1 MASARSAQAPR
12 RDPGSGRAPGPRQRP
27 RVLAG
32 GATAIRWDRVSRVAL
47 LVVLLVLVFLY
58 AGPAR
63 SYWDARQEA
72 KQRRGEVAALKREND
87 RLRARRDALRNPSAL
102 EREARRLGMVKPGE
116 RPYVI
121 EHLPKGP

>member
-1 MASARSAQAPR
+1 MPPARSARVPR
-12 RDPGSGRAPGPRQRP
+12 RSAEPAARRPVRTRP

-32 GATAIRWDRVSRVAL
+32 GAAAIRWDRVSRVAL
-47 LVVLLVLVFLY
+47 LFVLLVLVYLY

-63 SYWDARQEA
+63 SFWTTMHEA
-72 KQRRGEVAALKREND
+72 KQRRAEVAVLKRENA
-87 RLRARRDALRNPSAL
+87 RLRARRATLREQSAL
-102 EREARRLGMVKPGE
+102 QREARRLGMVKPGE